1 VNKRNKIVC
10 ISLAV
15 LVLLFIGFNY
25 YRNNAQPRTL
35 PIIREYKPMPDRDF
49 VDNEVII
56 TFEDNVT
63 LEEKENFFDSLSNL
77 SYSKELYDN
86 TYVLELN
93 RHFETRSE
101 VIIYCD
107 NLNKNIFIKYCE
119 PNNIIKLDDCSKGP
133 C

>member
-1 VNKRNKIVC
+1 MNKRNKIVC

-15 LVLLFIGFNY
+15 LVLLVIGFNY
-25 YRNNAQPRTL
+25 YRDNLKPTTL
-35 PIIREYKPMPDRDF
+35 PIREYKPIHDRDF
-49 VDNEVII
+49 VNNEVII
-56 TFEDNVT
+56 TFYDDATN
-63 LEEKENFFDSLSNL
+63 EEKEDFFDSISDL
-77 SYSKELYDN
+77 SYSRNLYDN

-93 RHFETRSE
+93 RSFETRSE

-107 NLNKNIFIKYCE
+107 QLNKNKSIKYCE